1 MKVQLWASGSESL
14 TTFRKVPLLPLL
26 ISSRYSINS
35 SKEYDLFS
43 YGCDSLEFEA
53 QTIIFRVGGGTLI
66 HLKRILFLKLK
77 DNYILIKSLR
87 SLQFH
92 VQKILTNNMK
102 KQSNNLVVKNLQQ
115 NNFKIKYQI
124 LFFLN
129 SSGNKIHWN
138 SGEQKWNRQSYIQ
151 PMAVLISPNIRME
164 KTWQH
169 VLKALRC
176 YGLCQRRSITG
187 MLC

>member
-1 MKVQLWASGSESL
+1 MKAQLWASGSESL

-53 QTIIFRVGGGTLI
+53 QTIIFRVSGGTFI

-87 SLQFH
+87 SLQLH

-102 KQSNNLVVKNLQQ
+102 KQSNNLVVK
-115 NNFKIKYQI
+115 
-124 LFFLN
+124 
-129 SSGNKIHWN
+129 
-138 SGEQKWNRQSYIQ
+138 
-151 PMAVLISPNIRME
+151 
-164 KTWQH
+164 KT
-169 VLKALRC
+169 
-176 YGLCQRRSITG
+176 STE
-187 MLC
+187 